1 MMSTINGTPPQP
13 YFAPSLSTDEGTQS
27 ERAGRS
33 KRGIA
38 ESSKRWPDGVVTV
51 AIDIDDIW
59 SRAVVTSAI
68 REWEK
73 HTPALKFNIVPG
85 KQGDIRISGDENI
98 KGDWSV
104 HGTDAK
110 RVPKDQPTLHL
121 DRQDNLTVAH
131 NIALHEFGHALGL
144 RHEHQHPDRTIKFDE
159 KSLYE
164 SFRNAGVA
172 DDDIESQI
180 VRQWPAKN
188 RLVTDYDEHSI
199 MHYEFGAGTT
209 EDKKEYPP
217 KAELS
222 EGDKKIIRQL
232 YTPKKFKQAD
242 TSR

>member
-1 MMSTINGTPPQP
+1 MSTINSTPPQP

-59 SRAVVTSAI
+59 SRAVVISAI

-73 HTPALKFNIVPG
+73 HTPALKFNIVLG
-85 KQGDIRISGDENI
+85 NQGDIRISGDENI
-98 KGDWSV
+98 KGDWSTI
-104 HGTDAK
+104 GTDAK
-110 RVPKDQPTLHL
+110 LVPDGKPTLHL
-121 DRQDNLTVAH
+121 DNQDNLTLAH

-144 RHEHQHPDRTIKFDE
+144 LHEHQHPNRTIKFDE
-159 KSLYE
+159 QNVYE
-164 SFRNAGVA
+164 SYGNAGVT
-172 DDDIESQI
+172 DEDIENQI

-188 RLVTDYDEHSI
+188 RLATDYDERSI
-199 MHYEFGAGTT
+199 MHYEFHANTT
-209 EDKKEYPP
+209 EDKKKYPP
-217 KAELS
+217 ATELS

-232 YTPKKFKQAD
+232 YTPKQIKPAD
-242 TSR
+242 TSG